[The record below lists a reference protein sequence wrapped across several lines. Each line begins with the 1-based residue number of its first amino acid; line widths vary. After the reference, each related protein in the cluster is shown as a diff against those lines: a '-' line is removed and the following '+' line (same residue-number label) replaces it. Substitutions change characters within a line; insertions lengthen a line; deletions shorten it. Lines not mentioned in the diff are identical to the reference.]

1 MNNEKKKGRFN
12 IIDLI
17 VIILVVL
24 AVAFIGYKL
33 LPKNSSNDDLQTVRI
48 TYYMEKCADFVP
60 AHTQIGDTLCISDTK
75 LQLGVVTDI
84 RVEDYQPNLESAND
98 ENYCS
103 IYITGEVPAKMT
115 EHGPVVGN
123 TLFGIGHTMVIYA
136 GIGKYYVAVYDAQIV
151 Q

>member
-17 VIILVVL
+17 VIILLVL
-24 AVAFIGYKL
+24 AIVFIAYKL
-33 LPKNSSNDDLQTVRI
+33 LPKNSDNVETQKVRI

-60 AHTQIGDTLCISDTK
+60 AHTQIGDTLYVSDTN

-84 RVEDYQPNLESAND
+84 RVEDYQPNIESAND

-103 IYITGEVPAKMT
+103 IYITGEVDAVMS
-115 EHGPVVGN
+115 EHGPLVGN

-136 GIGKYYVAVYDAQIV
+136 GMGKYYVAVYDAELV

>member
-17 VIILVVL
+17 VIILLVL
-24 AVAFIGYKL
+24 AVVFIAYKL
-33 LPKNSSNDDLQTVRI
+33 LPKNSDNVETQKVRI

-60 AHTQIGDTLCISDTK
+60 AHTQIGDTLYVSDTN

-84 RVEDYQPNLESAND
+84 RVEDYQPNIESAND

-103 IYITGEVPAKMT
+103 IYITGEVDAVMS
-115 EHGPVVGN
+115 EHGPLVGN

-136 GIGKYYVAVYDAQIV
+136 GMGKYYVAVYDAELV

>member
-17 VIILVVL
+17 VIILLVL
-24 AVAFIGYKL
+24 AVVFIAYKL
-33 LPKNSSNDDLQTVRI
+33 LPKNSDNVETQKVRI

-60 AHTQIGDTLCISDTK
+60 AHTQIGDALYVSDTN

-84 RVEDYQPNLESAND
+84 RVEDYRPNIESAND

-103 IYITGEVPAKMT
+103 IYITGEVDALMS
-115 EHGPVVGN
+115 EHGPLVDN
-123 TLFGIGHTMVIYA
+123 ALFGIGHTMVIYA
-136 GIGKYYVAVYDAQIV
+136 GMGKYYVAVYDADLV

>member
-17 VIILVVL
+17 VIILLVFAVV
-24 AVAFIGYKL
+24 FIAYKL
-33 LPKNSSNDDLQTVRI
+33 LPKNSDNVETQKVRI

-60 AHTQIGDTLCISDTK
+60 AHTQIGDTLYVSDTN

-84 RVEDYQPNLESAND
+84 RVEDYQPNIESAND

-103 IYITGEVPAKMT
+103 IYITGEVDAVMS
-115 EHGPVVGN
+115 EHGPLVGN

-136 GIGKYYVAVYDAQIV
+136 GMGKYYVAVYDAELV